1 MEMSALIR
9 GYVEIGMLG
18 LCAISMIG
26 AFILTI
32 KNYINKDKN
41 ESKQLQIKETNTNRQ
56 FEKILELI
64 QEQNKTYQHQIQKQN
79 DDMIKA
85 IISGVTTHV
94 PSKEENNKLTQI
106 QQFLEDELQKALEKT
121 SSARVCLFQYHNG
134 GRGLNLQSFLKM
146 SVTNERFIKGE
157 KPLINIFNNQ
167 FRTIFPSLV
176 QTLETT
182 GHCYIENVDTLKAT
196 DASAYYFMHERNYTQ
211 TYCQAIYN
219 NDGVVVGFLMILYKK
234 GFENTLQ
241 PNELQQIIETE
252 AGIIQQLLS
261 WNILNDNPEIK
272 KYIDFD

>member
-1 MEMSALIR
+1 MSALIR

-41 ESKQLQIKETNTNRQ
+41 ESKQLQIKETNTNKQ

-64 QEQNKTYQHQIQKQN
+64 QDQNKTYQQQIQKQN

-85 IISGVTTHV
+85 IINGVTTHV

-106 QQFLEDELQKALEKT
+106 QRLLENELQKALEKT
-121 SSARVCLFQYHNG
+121 NSARVCLFQYHNG

-146 SVTNERFIKGE
+146 SITNERFVKGE

-167 FRTIFPSLV
+167 FRTIFPSIV
-176 QTLETT
+176 QSLETE
-182 GHCYIENVDTLKAT
+182 GQCYIEDINSLKTT

-211 TYCQAIYN
+211 TYCQSIYN
-219 NDGVVVGFLMILYKK
+219 TDGVVVGFLMILYKK
-234 GFENTLQ
+234 DFENTLKT
-241 PNELQQIIETE
+241 NDLQQIIETE

-272 KYIDFD
+272 NYINQD